1 MRLSHER
8 MKIREAAASFVSKE
22 YRRNYQEHA
31 SITEKQDI
39 EKAVKMLNGIRT
51 FRYGEYFQGRTQM
64 KLLYGMGNPAKLSSM
79 KRIVKKLGI
88 ELIGLRDLNC
98 EIPDV
103 PETGRTPL
111 ENARQKALAY
121 YHAFHIPVFSCD
133 SGLYFDGIPDDI
145 QPGVHVR
152 TIAGKRLTDGEMIA
166 NYSDLAR
173 RYGDLTA
180 RYKNAIC
187 LVLDGEQI
195 YEAMEPSMESNVFIL
210 TDKPRSVLKEGV
222 PLDSLSIDIKSVK
235 YFCDLVHHESET
247 SVMEE
252 AFLNFF
258 RRILSHR

>member
-1 MRLSHER
+1 
-8 MKIREAAASFVSKE
+8 
-22 YRRNYQEHA
+22 
-31 SITEKQDI
+31 
-39 EKAVKMLNGIRT
+39 
-51 FRYGEYFQGRTQM
+51 M
-64 KLLYGMGNPAKLSSM
+64 KLLYGTGNPAKLSSM
-79 KRIVKKLGI
+79 KKKLKKIEI
-88 ELIGLRDLNC
+88 ELIGLKDLDC

-103 PETGRTPL
+103 PETGKTPL

-133 SGLYFDGIPDDI
+133 SGLYFEGIPDDI

-152 TIAGKRLTDGEMIA
+152 TIAGKCLTDEEMIA
-166 NYSDLAR
+166 YYSDLAR

-222 PLDSLSIDIKSVK
+222 PLDSLSIDIKSGK
-235 YFCDLVHHESET
+235 YFCDLVYHESET
-247 SVMEE
+247 SVTEE

>member
-1 MRLSHER
+1 
-8 MKIREAAASFVSKE
+8 
-22 YRRNYQEHA
+22 
-31 SITEKQDI
+31 
-39 EKAVKMLNGIRT
+39 
-51 FRYGEYFQGRTQM
+51 M
-64 KLLYGMGNPAKLSSM
+64 KLLYGTGNPAKLSSM
-79 KRIVKKLGI
+79 KKKLKKIEI
-88 ELIGLRDLNC
+88 ELIGLKDLDC

>member
-1 MRLSHER
+1 
-8 MKIREAAASFVSKE
+8 
-22 YRRNYQEHA
+22 
-31 SITEKQDI
+31 
-39 EKAVKMLNGIRT
+39 
-51 FRYGEYFQGRTQM
+51 
-64 KLLYGMGNPAKLSSM
+64 MGNPAKLASM

-121 YHAFHIPVFSCD
+121 YHAFRIPVFSCD
-133 SGLYFDGIPDDI
+133 SGLYLDGIPDDI

-166 NYSDLAR
+166 YYSDLAR

-235 YFCDLVHHESET
+235 YFCDLVHHESKP
-247 SVMEE
+247 
-252 AFLNFF
+252 
-258 RRILSHR
+258 R